1 MVNVFSFCLY
11 GPRNPRY
18 YSPLLENIQI
28 IAQYFPDWK
37 AYIYVGPDVDPRYLV
52 ALRSYSNVVIR
63 ETGIAGSKNMIH
75 RFCAIDEPDV
85 DLMLVRDAD
94 SLVHWRDRW
103 AIHRFLEKPEYVAHT
118 IRDHRCHASWLMGGL
133 WGIRKTAGLVIADEY
148 AEYIKDPKDLG
159 VAHDQNFL
167 GVQIY
172 PKIRSRLWVHYSE
185 GPLVHA
191 WGKRELLVGNS
202 RLFEGEQGEMFPFQ
216 WTETMYCGRVDTS
229 YEVPPPKTLGFLS
242 TTRDR

>member
-28 IAQYFPDWK
+28 IAQYFPNWK

-52 ALRSYSNVVIR
+52 VLRSYSNVVIR
-63 ETGIAGSKNMIH
+63 ETGITGSQNMIR

-85 DLMLVRDAD
+85 DIMMVRDAD

-118 IRDHRCHASWLMGGL
+118 IRDHRYHASSLMGGL

-148 AEYIKDPKDLG
+148 AEYIKNPKDLG

-172 PKIRSRLWVHYSE
+172 PKILDRLWVHYSE

-191 WGKRELLVGNS
+191 SGGREILMKKS
-202 RLFEGEQGEMFPFQ
+202 RLIEGEQGEMFPFQ

-229 YEVPPPKTLGFLS
+229 YETPASKPLKFLA